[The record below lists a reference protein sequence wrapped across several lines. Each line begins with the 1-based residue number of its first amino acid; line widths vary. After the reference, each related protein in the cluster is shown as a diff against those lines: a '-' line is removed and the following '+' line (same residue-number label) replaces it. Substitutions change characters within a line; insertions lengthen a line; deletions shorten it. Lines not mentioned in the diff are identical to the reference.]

1 MTQLCCC
8 RYLRSYSIPALKR
21 KCISWTNTTSS
32 SEEDRQNHKAGDG
45 RASQGNGAP
54 VTVRE
59 RALLRKPPLSLP
71 LSFLDFSHFIWITNN
86 PSFPFHF
93 TAHRFLLVSY
103 KCLESVC
110 LSVSCWDFFFSTLT
124 AFLGL
129 LSSVDFLT
137 HEKICSL
144 RGALLTHGALVDH
157 FSYLVS

>member
-59 RALLRKPPLSLP
+59 RALLRSLH
-71 LSFLDFSHFIWITNN
+71 FLFL
-86 PSFPFHF
+86 FHF
-93 TAHRFLLVSY
+93 LTSVISFGSQIIPVSRSTLRPIGFY
-103 KCLESVC
+103 
-110 LSVSCWDFFFSTLT
+110 LSVTNVWKVCVFRFPVGNFFFS
-124 AFLGL
+124 
-129 LSSVDFLT
+129 
-137 HEKICSL
+137 HSL
-144 RGALLTHGALVDH
+144 RFWG
-157 FSYLVS
+157 FSAGWIF

>member
-59 RALLRKPPLSLP
+59 RAVRKPPLSLS

-110 LSVSCWDFFFSTLT
+110 LSVSCWEFFFFTLA

-137 HEKICSL
+137 HEKIYSL